1 MLVKVRDDLW
11 VRACDV
17 KEVELSPRRDLI
29 FVRMEGGNS
38 HPIEIGGRELPHM
51 ALDAVAKRISDA
63 SISAAVK

>member
-17 KEVELSPRRDLI
+17 KEVELSLNRDLI
-29 FVRMEGGNS
+29 FVRMQGGNS
-38 HPIEIGGRELPHM
+38 HPIEIGGRDLPHM

-63 SISAAVK
+63 AISTAGK